1 MIIISNKH
9 ASRGKSM
16 WIDDPFKVLELGANE
31 NLSETKEEKEKK
43 KKENPSRREKMLMMN
58 DKRKRKKE
66 KSNNNSWNPMLTG
79 CCCLGLGASPDAIC
93 HEKKKTRNKIE
104 KKQKNKKNILGKG
117 ARYISSTDGW
127 M

>member
-1 MIIISNKH
+1 
-9 ASRGKSM
+9 
-16 WIDDPFKVLELGANE
+16 
-31 NLSETKEEKEKK
+31 
-43 KKENPSRREKMLMMN
+43 MLMMN